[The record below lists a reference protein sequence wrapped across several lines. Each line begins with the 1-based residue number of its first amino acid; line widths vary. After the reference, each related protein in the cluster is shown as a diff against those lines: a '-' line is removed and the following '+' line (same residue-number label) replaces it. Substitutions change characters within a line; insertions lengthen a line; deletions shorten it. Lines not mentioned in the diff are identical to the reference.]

1 MSDEKSNKII
11 NYKIIIWCRKNKR
24 ILIGLATIILI
35 TLIII
40 FIDFYRIV
48 SNIVII
54 GFWGLFLFV
63 ITYTIAFLIR
73 AYKLKLIF
81 KGLNCSIRFNTSFF
95 SNGANFFINDLTL
108 GRVGEI
114 AKMYIIKDQEQ
125 ITSGETIA
133 GISIERLLDFI
144 IIFIISIFALL
155 FLYINNPKEI
165 RGANILGQNIQFFLI
180 LGVITIIF
188 LLVIFL
194 IFLYKNILI
203 LKIIKKISPNLAL
216 YIAKFLENLKENLER
231 FKNNKMELIFT
242 ILLTFP
248 TYIIDAFIV
257 VIFFYVLGYNLNL
270 IIIILATIILF
281 LSRTF
286 SITPGGWAISENIG
300 ALFIYLFYPH
310 IPFVEILS
318 IFIIDHLFRSIYIFF
333 YGGYSLFHYNIKL
346 KDAHEKSTLY
356 DVIINE
362 TKIL

>member
-1 MSDEKSNKII
+1 MSDKKSNKII

-133 GISIERLLDFI
+133 GISIERL
-144 IIFIISIFALL
+144 
-155 FLYINNPKEI
+155 
-165 RGANILGQNIQFFLI
+165 
-180 LGVITIIF
+180 
-188 LLVIFL
+188 
-194 IFLYKNILI
+194 
-203 LKIIKKISPNLAL
+203 
-216 YIAKFLENLKENLER
+216 
-231 FKNNKMELIFT
+231 
-242 ILLTFP
+242 
-248 TYIIDAFIV
+248 
-257 VIFFYVLGYNLNL
+257 
-270 IIIILATIILF
+270 
-281 LSRTF
+281 
-286 SITPGGWAISENIG
+286 
-300 ALFIYLFYPH
+300 
-310 IPFVEILS
+310 
-318 IFIIDHLFRSIYIFF
+318 
-333 YGGYSLFHYNIKL
+333 
-346 KDAHEKSTLY
+346 
-356 DVIINE
+356 
-362 TKIL
+362 